1 MKEKQYIRLS
11 LSLLLSLCFTPMGAT
26 ELGDSVDTYQNQIVS
41 TEVFVQGRNVLTSNN
56 VTVTSTGNL
65 TMSAPEQILITGD
78 FEVQLG
84 GQLSLNGGRQWPIVY
99 NYDSSGN
106 ITARNKN

>member
-1 MKEKQYIRLS
+1 MQITQYIRLS
-11 LSLLLSLCFTPMGAT
+11 LSLLLFLCVTPMGAT

-56 VTVTSTGNL
+56 VTVTSTGDL
-65 TMSAPEQILITGD
+65 TMSAPEQIVITSN

-84 GQLSLNGGRQWPIVY
+84 GQLYLYCEQPRPIVY

-106 ITARNKN
+106 RISRQTE

>member
-11 LSLLLSLCFTPMGAT
+11 LSLLLSLCFTPMAAT

-84 GQLSLNGGRQWPIVY
+84 GQLNLYCEQPRSIVY

-106 ITARNKN
+106 LIRRQTE